1 MSGCFPW
8 IVNNPL
14 NSEIVDHPRYTEV
27 RDRFRALLG
36 QEISDHD
43 WLILYGYGVVAPE
56 MESVEIEGAV
66 ETFQRIQQE
75 QRAQISKR
83 SAEREAHE
91 KSDERIAAFA
101 YIASRQAAREPGV
114 KKWRE
119 AYLPDRLLAPKEVR
133 DFIETHK
140 VPGQSEGRRIKK
152 IGEARILA
160 IFAPSEEWIDRDVSL
175 DDYLILE
182 VSDSPVLGELVAAG
196 ENLAHHFWWSD
207 ISAFGFILTGGIPIP
222 RQIVSR
228 TDERRF
234 GPPVI
239 VLEIDPRTSSAEVR
253 ARYEEDR
260 QFLVQK
266 GRLGKT
272 AAQSRRLIEK
282 TGQLAVFVSESHG
295 SSWGELRRQ
304 WNSLFPIWAIEDDR
318 RFARD
323 GRRAWVSVTGE
334 PYRSIGN

>member
-119 AYLPDRLLAPKEVR
+119 ALVGITECSPDSITEIP
-133 DFIETHK
+133 
-140 VPGQSEGRRIKK
+140 Q
-152 IGEARILA
+152 
-160 IFAPSEEWIDRDVSL
+160 
-175 DDYLILE
+175 
-182 VSDSPVLGELVAAG
+182 VLSGAAG
-196 ENLAHHFWWSD
+196 LW
-207 ISAFGFILTGGIPIP
+207 
-222 RQIVSR
+222 QV
-228 TDERRF
+228 
-234 GPPVI
+234 
-239 VLEIDPRTSSAEVR
+239 
-253 ARYEEDR
+253 
-260 QFLVQK
+260 
-266 GRLGKT
+266 
-272 AAQSRRLIEK
+272 
-282 TGQLAVFVSESHG
+282 
-295 SSWGELRRQ
+295 
-304 WNSLFPIWAIEDDR
+304 
-318 RFARD
+318 
-323 GRRAWVSVTGE
+323 
-334 PYRSIGN
+334 